1 MAANTVLEYLVPMRD
16 GIKLYT
22 IVQLPE
28 KSGSFPVIISRS
40 PYQSEQIDFEQLR
53 QENTH
58 GYAVVSQQCRGTA
71 RSEGECNAYL
81 NERND
86 GLDLLEWVR
95 QQTFYNGEIY
105 LFGGSYTASVHLSY
119 LNTNPPDVKAA
130 LLAVQDSNRYN
141 ICFRHGFFKSGLH
154 GSWVMK
160 MHKKNQPVERNF
172 TAATFRT
179 MPLAGITQ
187 TIFNEYVPYIE
198 ESFSHPDP
206 DDPYWSTPEGGSDYQ
221 DACNKCDIP
230 ILLIT
235 SMYDIYTEGIF
246 DMWKKL
252 SPVRKKNCALVVTPF
267 DHAYNPAV
275 LPAEMQDFQ
284 DAVLDKCVPDLKYV
298 WFDHFRLGTVLPFV
312 QKGKTVYYRLWD
324 NSWHSTPELTNAPQR
339 NQFFLTSGR
348 TLAASSAPGKIT
360 YTSNPYDPAFFAG
373 GLCNNF
379 GGMQLQDPPN
389 SRYDIISFLSE
400 PLENDLICEGHMELE
415 LHCSSTAEDTCFYAR
430 ISFERNGKTLPLR
443 DDIDSLCRL
452 EKNYT
457 PGTERIVNFI
467 FAPHAFKLLAGD
479 RLRVDISSSCA
490 PHFHV
495 HTNQRGLQAL
505 QTSAKIC
512 RNTIITGSS
521 CLSIYTKI
529 QE

>member
-1 MAANTVLEYLVPMRD
+1 
-16 GIKLYT
+16 
-22 IVQLPE
+22 
-28 KSGSFPVIISRS
+28 
-40 PYQSEQIDFEQLR
+40 
-53 QENTH
+53 
-58 GYAVVSQQCRGTA
+58 
-71 RSEGECNAYL
+71 
-81 NERND
+81 
-86 GLDLLEWVR
+86 
-95 QQTFYNGEIY
+95 
-105 LFGGSYTASVHLSY
+105 
-119 LNTNPPDVKAA
+119 
-130 LLAVQDSNRYN
+130 
-141 ICFRHGFFKSGLH
+141 
-154 GSWVMK
+154 
-160 MHKKNQPVERNF
+160 
-172 TAATFRT
+172 
-179 MPLAGITQ
+179 
-187 TIFNEYVPYIE
+187 
-198 ESFSHPDP
+198 
-206 DDPYWSTPEGGSDYQ
+206 
-221 DACNKCDIP
+221 
-230 ILLIT
+230 
-235 SMYDIYTEGIF
+235 
-246 DMWKKL
+246 
-252 SPVRKKNCALVVTPF
+252 
-267 DHAYNPAV
+267 
-275 LPAEMQDFQ
+275 MQDFQ